1 AVSASIDTIFT
12 VVTSPDVSVARMW
25 GHMTPSLTA
34 ADSAVYKRPLLYDEL
49 ASKTGA
55 AEYPEDN
62 ERWVVFYGPNTTK
75 TVSPEACSKGYFPS
89 VEQLDSL
96 YSKYP
101 NGAIKTAQ
109 GWPIIRSYWSGTNAG
124 TITPGAPPYDYY
136 TVDLN
141 DDAHRKVPNISD
153 SDRQY
158 QICAATPQPLAGRIT
173 LTSTL
178 ATDSDIQAVK
188 AKNSDSIPLVITTT
202 DAAGNPVPYTPFS
215 LIRDAGTARN
225 TSYTFTGSTNMMLA
239 PPTGSAQQFY

>member
-1 AVSASIDTIFT
+1 
-12 VVTSPDVSVARMW
+12 
-25 GHMTPSLTA
+25 
-34 ADSAVYKRPLLYDEL
+34 
-49 ASKTGA
+49 

-75 TVSPEACSKGYFPS
+75 TVSPEACPKGYFPS

-96 YSKYP
+96 YSKYS

-109 GWPIIRSYWSGTNAG
+109 GWPIIQSYWSGTNAG
-124 TITPGAPPYDYY
+124 TLTPGVPSYDYY

-141 DDAHRKVPNISD
+141 DDAHRKVNNNSD

-158 QICAATPQPLAGRIT
+158 QICAATPQPLAGQIT

-202 DAAGNPVPYTPFS
+202 DAAGNPV
-215 LIRDAGTARN
+215 
-225 TSYTFTGSTNMMLA
+225 
-239 PPTGSAQQFY
+239 